1 MAITIPVGIVLVVI
15 GILLIIFRR
24 RIKRCCQRKYN
35 LNNSNMNN
43 DENNKNDN
51 NKENTLEDD
60 LYPSSSNNR
69 TINKIETR
77 NQKDEYPE
85 KEEINNNN
93 CATDEFIGG
102 KPYYSENNYNGYP
115 SSE

>member
-24 RIKRCCQRKYN
+24 RIK
-35 LNNSNMNN
+35 
-43 DENNKNDN
+43 
-51 NKENTLEDD
+51 ENTLEDD

-69 TINKIETR
+69 TINEIETR

-102 KPYYSENNYNGYP
+102 KPY
-115 SSE
+115 